1 MAQWV
6 EMFLSRPEGLS
17 SFNPGG
23 EKGEAIPP
31 SCSLACSVLLHIH
44 INTHTA
50 FFFFFNAFLG
60 RMPWRGFSV
69 ERILVNK
76 NDSSLWEKGRH
87 CSWRAVMEIDPSLVC
102 F

>member
-44 INTHTA
+44 IHINTHTA
-50 FFFFFNAFLG
+50 FLFFLMHF
-60 RMPWRGFSV
+60 
-69 ERILVNK
+69 
-76 NDSSLWEKGRH
+76 
-87 CSWRAVMEIDPSLVC
+87 
-102 F
+102 